1 MSYLFVNSATA
12 LLCARQAWHC
22 TQTTA
27 MRGPRLLMDPV
38 LMLSLVTA
46 ERAPFL
52 IWATLFGVQE
62 LHFDFVFFLVCN
74 RRQDRRPGW
83 VQGAHRRLSP
93 RLFHVFHL
101 SWLYVI
107 WICMPLWTA
116 AGCEVSCF
124 GELVPCCVGSFVL
137 SFCCFAST
145 LDRDDSDLLCQGGV
159 AGLHYR

>member
-1 MSYLFVNSATA
+1 MRTTSMALHSNHGDARSTSAHGPGAHVVTRHSGANSIFIWVTLLACKSCTLTLSSFWSATVDKTED
-12 LLCARQAWHC
+12 LGVPKARIGA
-22 TQTTA
+22 
-27 MRGPRLLMDPV
+27 
-38 LMLSLVTA
+38 S
-46 ERAPFL
+46 APGF
-52 IWATLFGVQE
+52 
-62 LHFDFVFFLVCN
+62 
-74 RRQDRRPGW
+74 
-83 VQGAHRRLSP
+83 
-93 RLFHVFHL
+93 FHVFHL